1 MFDYELPSRRQISGC
16 LLDVLYDR
24 EKTQLILRIT
34 ESDVTNLA
42 LITDGSSN
50 TNGDSIINFF
60 ESVIGSGKVTSVVTD
75 NAANMKKAWRLVR
88 KQRVGLVCTGYTT
101 HGMNL
106 LMKDIFNLDFFKDV
120 LDRAKQL
127 VRFFKDHRGLWS
139 RFRDLQKALRK
150 KGEKR
155 RRLSLPVPT
164 RWYTHEK
171 CVANVF
177 HNKDIIAAIF
187 SDTALLKNYKG
198 ASLDEA
204 LVIFRDDDFWQKTA
218 VVLKLI
224 QPVNKCLAA
233 FERDACSLS
242 LVYHQFSWLCK
253 HPVYTEPLDDCSV
266 LLQAEVLG
274 LINARRGKICTPTVK
289 IAYLLDQTKTMYDPN
304 DLEVKA
310 LINDAAQLAQDLQLV
325 PTELAEKFHKQLQD
339 FVLMKSAWTGKS
351 REDNNAYSPIAWW
364 SLETSNTYAL
374 VQEFAKLLLYI
385 PTSSASSERSWSIHG
400 FIHTK
405 LRNRLTPERVNKL
418 VFVYTNIARKSEVNH
433 ILYQLYPD
441 AYDDSDISDESEDE
455 EDENVAS
462 NHHRAAVTA
471 ITSECEEK
479 EAGEVVQ
486 EAAAPAQNMFRTPPA
501 SQVRRAVTWE
511 TR

>member
-1 MFDYELPSRRQISGC
+1 
-16 LLDVLYDR
+16 
-24 EKTQLILRIT
+24 
-34 ESDVTNLA
+34 
-42 LITDGSSN
+42 
-50 TNGDSIINFF
+50 
-60 ESVIGSGKVTSVVTD
+60 
-75 NAANMKKAWRLVR
+75 
-88 KQRVGLVCTGYTT
+88 
-101 HGMNL
+101 
-106 LMKDIFNLDFFKDV
+106 
-120 LDRAKQL
+120 
-127 VRFFKDHRGLWS
+127 
-139 RFRDLQKALRK
+139 
-150 KGEKR
+150 
-155 RRLSLPVPT
+155 
-164 RWYTHEK
+164 
-171 CVANVF
+171 
-177 HNKDIIAAIF
+177 
-187 SDTALLKNYKG
+187 
-198 ASLDEA
+198 
-204 LVIFRDDDFWQKTA
+204 
-218 VVLKLI
+218 
-224 QPVNKCLAA
+224 
-233 FERDACSLS
+233 
-242 LVYHQFSWLCK
+242 
-253 HPVYTEPLDDCSV
+253 
-266 LLQAEVLG
+266 
-274 LINARRGKICTPTVK
+274 
-289 IAYLLDQTKTMYDPN
+289 MYDPN

-405 LRNRLTPERVNKL
+405 LRNRLTLERVNKL

-501 SQVRRAVTWE
+501 SQYLGSVEISTSIASLSTEADIDDELLHRFGTAIDVYAYSDEHATIGSVILVNGLLQPSFVSGFLSYKSGPFFVYRDSSLLEDVKMAKSDGTTHTIYDSDGNLVFSYFNAYDMFVDLASGTGRTMSARKRLQISYALSASTTANYASMSDLIRPPLPTDVVLPTYWVQE
-511 TR
+511 ATFLPCLIVFIIVGVLERGGGVFL